1 MDETVIREAEA
12 RKPADLADRV
22 QYMHHDF
29 FQPQPVC
36 GDVYFLRAI
45 LHNWSD
51 TYAVRILRNLIPVL
65 NPGTKI
71 IVCDLLIPEP
81 GTIPS
86 QQDRLLRTTNIIM
99 TTCFNAS
106 DREMAE
112 MANVFKEAS
121 PNFDFKGGKQPAG
134 STMCIFEAEWTG
146 DGKQLPKHSL

>member
-1 MDETVIREAEA
+1 MDETVLREAQA
-12 RKPADLADRV
+12 RKPADIAGRV

-29 FQPQPVC
+29 LEEQPIR

-45 LHNWSD
+45 LHSWSD
-51 TYAVRILRNLIPVL
+51 TYAVHILRNLIPVL
-65 NPGTKI
+65 KPGTKI
-71 IVCDLLIPEP
+71 VVCDLLMPEP
-81 GTIPS
+81 GTVPL
-86 QQDRLLRTTNIIM
+86 QQERHLRTTAMIM

-121 PNFDFKGGKQPAG
+121 PGFHFKGGQQPAG

-146 DGKQLPKHSL
+146 ST